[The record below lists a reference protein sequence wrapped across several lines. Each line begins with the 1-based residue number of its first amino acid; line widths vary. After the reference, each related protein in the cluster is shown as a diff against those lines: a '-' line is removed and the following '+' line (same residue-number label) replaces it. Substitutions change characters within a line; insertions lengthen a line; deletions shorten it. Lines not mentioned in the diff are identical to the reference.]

1 MEKEEKPQKE
11 IKSNEIIKD
20 NQRETEFR
28 RETVSE
34 LSSVDKTIEK
44 LRLSGKLKDLLKRIN
59 IDENGD
65 FLKDRKHS

>member
-1 MEKEEKPQKE
+1 MEEEEKPHEE
-11 IKSNEIIKD
+11 IKSNEIIKN

-34 LSSVDKTIEK
+34 LNSVDKTIEE